1 MGQSL
6 HPAPRIHARRHSAAP
21 DSCYLI
27 FHLNPWHIMKGDFSQ
42 WRFDPGENFTGVL
55 QQQGKVLLDSDW
67 NEHTRIHTHWQDQ
80 AGQDAIGPDVAAV
93 PTGAPDGFKILAAR
107 VVTGSGD
114 PFVQVDLHPGRVWAD
129 GILVYLPAAD
139 P

>member
-1 MGQSL
+1 
-6 HPAPRIHARRHSAAP
+6 
-21 DSCYLI
+21 
-27 FHLNPWHIMKGDFSQ
+27 MKGDFSQ

-114 PFVQVDLHPGRVWAD
+114 PFVQGLRANLHDLKTMTTYCGEQGMLD
-129 GILVYLPAAD
+129 GPLAAED
-139 P
+139 LFPSTMKDT